1 MPDRVVLQWRDREE
15 MARRACFC
23 LSKGRPAVED
33 GRRLELGALKLT
45 ELRVQAKAAG
55 ATDAAIDA
63 ALDSESKDAM
73 VELVVHHERAGPNAG
88 LRAELAAKSMS
99 ALLLRAQADGVTEAS
114 LDAADDADNPR
125 QAVIDLIVLRE
136 DLNVVVEEDPA
147 AAGLR
152 AELAQLKRGALIRR
166 ALAAGVAQGAV
177 DEAEEQDDT
186 DGAIIDLIVAVQLP
200 PTQSTTVQ
208 PELEPQPEPRTKPH
222 MQPEV
227 VDSLQHEL
235 HGLKLSALKRRAKT
249 AGISDDQLDEADD
262 SGDAKNAVIALI
274 VGTKSA
280 ELDAQAA
287 LIAGLEEM
295 RVSQLKKRASV
306 DGVSMVAIDAAD
318 DEDDPKAAVIQLILD
333 QSSAI
338 LEQRSGGAQSGQ
350 VEPTRSSTVDKV
362 GANASKPHHG
372 RQLSGSKSLSLASN
386 GFAFLEGKHCMFS
399 YQWDAQE
406 EVLAVREHFAKL
418 GIPTWMDI
426 DGGMLVDMYLL
437 QSHCT

>member
-1 MPDRVVLQWRDREE
+1 

-23 LSKGRPAVED
+23 LSKGRPAVDVGKD
-33 GRRLELGALKLT
+33 GRRVELGALKLT
-45 ELRVQAKAAG
+45 ELRVQAQAAG

-63 ALDSESKDAM
+63 ALDSESKEAM

-125 QAVIDLIVLRE
+125 QAVIDLIVLRA
-136 DLNVVVEEDPA
+136 DLNVVEEDPA

-166 ALAAGVAQGAV
+166 ALAVGVAEGAV

-208 PELEPQPEPRTKPH
+208 LEQEPQPEPRTEPQT
-222 MQPEV
+222 QPEV

-235 HGLKLSALKRRAKT
+235 HGLKLSALKRRAKA

-262 SGDAKNAVIALI
+262 SGDAKNAIIALI
-274 VGTKSA
+274 VGINSA

-295 RVSQLKKRASV
+295 RVSQLKKRASA
-306 DGVSMVAIDAAD
+306 DGVSMAAIEAAD

-338 LEQRSGGAQSGQ
+338 LEQGSGGAQSGQ
-350 VEPTRSSTVDKV
+350 VERTRSSTVDKV
-362 GANASKPHHG
+362 GSKASKPHHG
-372 RQLSGSKSLSLASN
+372 GQLSGSKSLSLALD
-386 GFAFLEGKHCMFS
+386 GFAFVEGKHCMFS
-399 YQWDAQE
+399 YQWDAQA

-437 QSHCT
+437 QRHYISQRTSRAHSP